1 MRKRGNKAGPERGA
15 NERGRSNGVSSGHA
29 NHRQVARA
37 LVGAECL
44 TLRSRGHSTREIG
57 PLVVRAV
64 PDAVQAMGC
73 NPERGPSEATVRKL
87 LSEALGELQ
96 AGVAQ
101 TAEDMRAEADHRL
114 RTAHAAAWRLH
125 ERAESEAVKLG
136 ALRVVVE
143 AEHRRVK
150 LHGLE
155 QRQADTALADL
166 VAGVLSRSVA
176 LGVSAPPPAALLP
189 PERRLAR
196 AGVSEAAAV
205 VDVET
210 GGHGDLARAGA
221 TATPTG
227 AKLEAELP
235 TLEPHILHEAPV
247 GG

>member
-1 MRKRGNKAGPERGA
+1 MGRRRGGRAGRERGA
-15 NERGRSNGVSSGHA
+15 NERGKPNGVSSGHA

-57 PLVVRAV
+57 PLVARAV
-64 PDAVQAMGC
+64 PDAVRAIGC
-73 NPERGPSEATVRKL
+73 NAERGPSEATVRRL

-96 AGVAQ
+96 AGVSQ

-125 ERAESEAVKLG
+125 ERSQSEAVRLG

-143 AEHRRVK
+143 SEHRRVK

-189 PERRLAR
+189 PDRRLAR
-196 AGVSEAAAV
+196 AGVSEAATV

-210 GGHGDLARAGA
+210 GGHAGLARAGVSP
-221 TATPTG
+221 TPSTD
-227 AKLEAELP
+227 EM
-235 TLEPHILHEAPV
+235 ILHE
-247 GG
+247 GGRGD